1 MRNKKEGEEKRQ
13 WFYSLFFFFFAG
25 KSVNYRLLATVLN
38 SVNDKKQQPHTTV
51 FQFSYS

>member
-1 MRNKKEGEEKRQ
+1 MRNKKGGEEKRQ
-13 WFYSLFFFFFAG
+13 WLYSLVFFFAG

-38 SVNDKKQQPHTTV
+38 SLNDKKQQPHTTV

>member
-13 WFYSLFFFFFAG
+13 WLYSLVFFLAG
-25 KSVNYRLLATVLN
+25 KSVNYRLLATVLYCL
-38 SVNDKKQQPHTTV
+38 NDKKQQPHTTD